1 MTTKPFPFK
10 NCIFSFRN
18 VSSVTRLVN
27 LLLFFYHYHSELI
40 NDNLHILHTIDMT
53 VPKYFIEVGK
63 QTKEFVAYILHD
75 IIKIVTGRGTMI
87 VDD

>member
-1 MTTKPFPFK
+1 
-10 NCIFSFRN
+10 
-18 VSSVTRLVN
+18 
-27 LLLFFYHYHSELI
+27 
-40 NDNLHILHTIDMT
+40 MT

-63 QTKEFVAYILHD
+63 QTKEFMAYILHD